1 MTTAIVC
8 TALLGLL
15 VFGLGLGVSLTRG
28 QTGTNFGYNPD
39 PTDRMY
45 KMVRAHGNA
54 TEYVPMLAVLMLLVG
69 GHNPAT
75 WVLWVMGIVTA
86 SRYLHAAGMIF
97 SPTLAQPHPLR
108 FVGALGTYLGGLVLC
123 FVAFRLM

>member
-1 MTTAIVC
+1 MTTAIVW

-28 QTGTNFGYNPD
+28 QTGTNFGSSPD
-39 PTDRMY
+39 PADRMY

-54 TEYVPMLAVLMLLVG
+54 TEYSPMLAVLILLLG

-86 SRYLHAAGMIF
+86 SRYLHAAGMIV

-123 FVAFRLM
+123 FAVFRLL

>member
-28 QTGTNFGYNPD
+28 QTGTNFGYSPD

-97 SPTLAQPHPLR
+97 SPTLAKPHPLR
-108 FVGALGTYLGGLVLC
+108 FVGALGTYLGGLALC
-123 FVAFRLM
+123 IVVFRLM

>member
-1 MTTAIVC
+1 
-8 TALLGLL
+8 
-15 VFGLGLGVSLTRG
+15 
-28 QTGTNFGYNPD
+28 
-39 PTDRMY
+39 
-45 KMVRAHGNA
+45 MVRAHGNA
-54 TEYVPMLAVLMLLVG
+54 TEYSPMLAVLILLLG

-86 SRYLHAAGMIF
+86 SRYLHAAGMIV

-123 FVAFRLM
+123 FAVFRLL